1 MTITLCSVSLR
12 WDLIE
17 CGSGTRDFGEDVFRF
32 LGPNECFRVGVVMCN
47 VVADC
52 VFQFGHAPEHAVAD
66 AVLGDVAEPTL
77 DHVQPRAAGGRAVD
91 VKSPVTFQPLHDVG
105 MLVRGVVI
113 DDQMQIQVRWRLGV
127 DLLPEPDPFLMA
139 VLWQALGN
147 DPALR
152 QFDCGKQ
159 RRRAFAF
166 VIVRQCLQS
175 AGEQGETLLC
185 PIEGLNRARLI
196 TRQHQ
201 RVLGRVEV
209 QTHDID
215 ELFDEPGIVR
225 DLERFHAM
233 RLQPVVAPDALH
245 RGLADS
251 RRLGHHSHRP
261 VRGVGRSLPS
271 GLGDHVRLFRD
282 PDRRCPT
289 TARGI
294 LFDPRQPIRSKPVPP
309 SSDRPPRASEI
320 GRNLIVPPANRSSE
334 NDLGPQT
341 PVAPA
346 YSARTPLSSST
357 LVLPPSL

>member
-1 MTITLCSVSLR
+1 M
-12 WDLIE
+12 
-17 CGSGTRDFGEDVFRF
+17 
-32 LGPNECFRVGVVMCN
+32 
-47 VVADC
+47 
-52 VFQFGHAPEHAVAD
+52 
-66 AVLGDVAEPTL
+66 
-77 DHVQPRAAGGRAVD
+77 
-91 VKSPVTFQPLHDVG
+91 
-105 MLVRGVVI
+105 
-113 DDQMQIQVRWRLGV
+113 
-127 DLLPEPDPFLMA
+127 
-139 VLWQALGN
+139 
-147 DPALR
+147 
-152 QFDCGKQ
+152 
-159 RRRAFAF
+159 
-166 VIVRQCLQS
+166 RQCLQS

-309 SSDRPPRASEI
+309 GSDRRVHPRSAAISSFRRPTAAARTI
-320 GRNLIVPPANRSSE
+320 LALKHQSRRRTPPARPFRQRRSFFRRHCD
-334 NDLGPQT
+334 DLRNPHGMILRGWSIRRQNPQIR
-341 PVAPA
+341 
-346 YSARTPLSSST
+346 SRILET
-357 LVLPPSL
+357 LH